1 MKRHEMKFELEVKME
16 FWKKWLLVRMSTVL
30 LFDVTEVQLEELG
43 IDDLVKINEES
54 SCDESACAIVE
65 NGRKVIANVVATQIP
80 IHQKYG
86 GVIDK

>member
-1 MKRHEMKFELEVKME
+1 MKRHEMKFELEVKMD

-54 SCDESACAIVE
+54 SCDERYSSGSDA
-65 NGRKVIANVVATQIP
+65 G
-80 IHQKYG
+80 
-86 GVIDK
+86 

>member
-54 SCDESACAIVE
+54 SWDERYSSGSDA
-65 NGRKVIANVVATQIP
+65 G
-80 IHQKYG
+80 
-86 GVIDK
+86 

>member
-1 MKRHEMKFELEVKME
+1 MVLF
-16 FWKKWLLVRMSTVL
+16 FNDFKKNLI
-30 LFDVTEVQLEELG
+30 FA
-43 IDDLVKINEES
+43 IES

-86 GVIDK
+86 GVIPEVAAREH